1 MMNLTTNEVLTKGAE
16 AIIYH
21 GFFLERQI
29 VIKHRVPKLYRHS
42 KIDSMIRL
50 HRIRTEAKT
59 MTLAWKIGLNVPSL
73 IGIDIQNY
81 SLFIETIQGEI
92 LFEVLRDT
100 PMKEL
105 LSIFSKLGNQIG
117 ILHSN
122 DIIHG
127 DLTVFNVILNNKK
140 KPYIIDFGLAKISDK
155 IEAKA
160 DDLLTFYSTL
170 KAIHLEFNQTFDS
183 FLQGYLNEYSEGKNT
198 YQQMKKIQSRARY
211 IAREERLI

>member
-1 MMNLTTNEVLTKGAE
+1 MNLTTSEELTKGAE
-16 AIIYH
+16 AIVSH
-21 GFFLERQI
+21 GTFVELPI

-50 HRIRTEAKT
+50 YRIRAEAKI
-59 MTLAWKIGLNVPSL
+59 MTYAWKIGVNVPSL
-73 IGIDIQNY
+73 IGIDMQNY
-81 SLFIETIQGEI
+81 SLFIESIQGELLYDFLKI
-92 LFEVLRDT
+92 T

-105 LSIFSKLGNQIG
+105 LLIFSKLGNQIG

-127 DLTVFNVILNNKK
+127 DLTVFNVILEAQK
-140 KPYIIDFGLAKISDK
+140 KPCIIDFGLAKISAEL
-155 IEAKA
+155 EAKA

-170 KAIHLEFNQTFDS
+170 KAIHLEFQNLFDS
-183 FLQGYLNEYSEGKNT
+183 FLQGYLNTHSEGKKT

-211 IAREERLI
+211 IAHEERLI